1 MRTKSVESAFKS
13 TVLPYQPNSCK
24 ACWNLPTGSADD
36 ELAPRFHGIY
46 VSVPIYLV
54 EPNGNIV
61 LIGYKA
67 QCLTCGNVRWYDGRG
82 CVYRLGEKVDFK
94 PQFWPEITRNGLD
107 ADGFHRYVFEHP
119 KERYF
124 EASKLPKYESRHRA
138 EFYEPKGERCELY
151 V

>member
-36 ELAPRFHGIY
+36 ELAPRSHGIY

-67 QCLTCGNVRWYDGRG
+67 QCLTCGDVRWYDGRG
-82 CVYRLGEKVDFK
+82 CVYRFGEKVDFK

-124 EASKLPKYESRHRA
+124 EVSKLPKYESRHRA
-138 EFYEPKGERCELY
+138 EFYEPKGERCDLY